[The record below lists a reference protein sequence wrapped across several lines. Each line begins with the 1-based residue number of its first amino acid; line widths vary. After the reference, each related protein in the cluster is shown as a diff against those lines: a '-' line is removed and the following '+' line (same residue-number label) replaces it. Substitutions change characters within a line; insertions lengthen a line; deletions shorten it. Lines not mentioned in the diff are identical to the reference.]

1 VAEGAPGAG
10 AVTVGG
16 MVVSRLGR
24 VPAPGEEVTVDGFL
38 FRVLESDG
46 RAVRTVAVERR
57 DPVEEDAPG
66 LRRH

>member
-1 VAEGAPGAG
+1 
-10 AVTVGG
+10 